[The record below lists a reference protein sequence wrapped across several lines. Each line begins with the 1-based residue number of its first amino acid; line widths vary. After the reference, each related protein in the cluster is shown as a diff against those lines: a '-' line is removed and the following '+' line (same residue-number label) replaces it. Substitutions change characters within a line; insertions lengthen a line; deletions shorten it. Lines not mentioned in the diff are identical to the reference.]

1 MKSVFYRSILVAIS
15 VMLASLSVFAEEHSL
30 STIKGTQ
37 IDLKTYDHAIA
48 GSIKNFL
55 VWGYVDE
62 ETFSS
67 ELIMRRDEQIVKAVF
82 KKAEDGAIGG
92 VIRHTVD
99 NQVKETSL
107 YFVRVVKEEN
117 KLILKINGQEVVVAI
132 SGPLNNGHF
141 VNPTYTAVINGETVS
156 YALEGEA
163 CYSFSFHLAA
173 MILGAY
179 VH

>member
-1 MKSVFYRSILVAIS
+1 MVPRFRKSTYRIEVTGI
-15 VMLASLSVFAEEHSL
+15 VQGVGFRPFIYRLAH
-30 STIKGTQ
+30 
-37 IDLKTYDHAIA
+37 
-48 GSIKNFL
+48 
-55 VWGYVDE
+55 DE

-82 KKAEDGAIGG
+82 KKAEAGAIGG

-173 MILGAY
+173 MIMGAY